1 MMISSKGRYAL
12 RAMIDLAEQQKTEY
26 IPLKEI
32 AERQNI
38 SQKYLESIMTILS
51 KSNYIDALH
60 GKGGGYRLNRSPKE
74 YRVGDILRLFER
86 TLASV
91 SSIKNNEKLFESASE
106 YRMLSMWENLDEV
119 VNTFLDNVC
128 IADLMSAEDMSNI

>member
-1 MMISSKGRYAL
+1 
-12 RAMIDLAEQQKTEY
+12 
-26 IPLKEI
+26 
-32 AERQNI
+32 
-38 SQKYLESIMTILS
+38 MTILS

-86 TLASV
+86 TLAPV

>member
-74 YRVGDILRLFER
+74 YRVGDIFRVVQEDIVKI
-86 TLASV
+86 LAG
-91 SSIKNNEKLFESASE
+91 L
-106 YRMLSMWENLDEV
+106 
-119 VNTFLDNVC
+119 
-128 IADLMSAEDMSNI
+128 EDCK

>member
-51 KSNYIDALH
+51 KSNYIDALQ

-74 YRVGDILRLFER
+74 YRVGDIFRVVQEDIVKILDGLEDCKRDCLLKPSSLKKGYVEELRF
-86 TLASV
+86 
-91 SSIKNNEKLFESASE
+91 F
-106 YRMLSMWENLDEV
+106 RMN
-119 VNTFLDNVC
+119 
-128 IADLMSAEDMSNI
+128 